1 MKKNTGITRKIDE
14 LGRIV
19 IPIGIR
25 TKLNLKEKDEMEI
38 FIEKGKI
45 ILKRYE
51 LNCVFCGEKTNLKE
65 YKGQC
70 ICKKCMSKIN
80 DLN

>member
-1 MKKNTGITRKIDE
+1 MKIDE

-25 TKLNLKEKDEMEI
+25 TKLNLKETDQMEI
-38 FIEKGKI
+38 FIESGKI
-45 ILKRYE
+45 ILKKYE

-65 YKGQC
+65 YKEQF

-80 DLN
+80 KFD